1 MIPLL
6 GKGKKGMPGAGN
18 RKPETGR
25 GAPAKPNEANKGN
38 NHEILSEEERQKR
51 KKKEELWEKR
61 KYIVQAHVIDI
72 ETGRNIVVLNE
83 DEALEN
89 DIRQGYRVDLKTTGG
104 EKVCIVDLSREMV
117 KKGEIGVFGDVAHKL
132 QIEEGDILQVV
143 KMERPASVEFIKKK
157 LDGEGLESSQI
168 HTIIHDLMDNRLSE
182 AELSAWITS
191 TYIRGMG
198 EDEVVALTNS
208 IVESGDH
215 LELGAKPIAD
225 KHCIG
230 GVAGNRTTMV
240 LVPIIAAAGIYIP
253 KTSSRSITS
262 ASGTADTM
270 EVLAP
275 VDFSVEEMKR
285 IVLKAHGAIAWGG
298 GMNLAS
304 ADDRLIRIRNP
315 LSLDPRGMLLASILA
330 KKKSVGAQ
338 YVVVD
343 IPLGRGVKIMN
354 MEDAEALGADFIKI
368 GKRLEMTI
376 EGLITDGSEPV
387 GNGIGP
393 GLEVKDVV
401 QVLQGG
407 GPADLR
413 NKSCLLAGKILELVG
428 KVGEGDGYDA
438 AMSLLHNGKA
448 WGKMKEIIRE
458 QGGNPDFKESDIPMG
473 QYKHTVKAEKEGKI
487 SHIDNKAIS
496 RIARAAGAPKN
507 KGAGLYLHRLKG
519 DRVKPGDLLFDIYAE
534 SESALEYAI
543 KALEVWKPIELEKM
557 LLGTMR

>member
-1 MIPLL
+1 MIDKIL
-6 GKGKKGMPGAGN
+6 KKVIKADPKDKDAPE
-18 RKPETGR
+18 KPK
-25 GAPAKPNEANKGN
+25 APNHN
-38 NHEILSEEERQKR
+38 NNQIMSDEEKQKR
-51 KKKEELWEKR
+51 KKKVELWEQK

-72 ETGRNIVVLNE
+72 QTGKSIVVLNE
-83 DEALEN
+83 TEAIEN

-104 EKVCIVDLSREMV
+104 NKVCIVDLSKEMV
-117 KKGEIGVFGDVAHKL
+117 KRGEIGVFGDVAHQL
-132 QIEEGDILQVV
+132 LIEEGDILQVV
-143 KMERPASVEFIKKK
+143 KMERPASVDFIKKK
-157 LDGEGLESSQI
+157 LDGEGLEASQI
-168 HTIIHDLMDNRLSE
+168 QTIIHDLMDNRLSE

-198 EDEVVALTNS
+198 EDEIVALTNA
-208 IVESGDH
+208 IVSSGNQLD
-215 LELGAKPIAD
+215 LNVKPIAD

-285 IVLKAHGAIAWGG
+285 IVLKSKGAIAWGG

-304 ADDRLIRIRNP
+304 ADDKLIKIRNP

-343 IPLGRGVKIMN
+343 IPLGRGVKVMN
-354 MEDAEALGADFIKI
+354 MDDAEALGADFIKI
-368 GKRLEMTI
+368 GKRLDMII
-376 EGLITDGSEPV
+376 EGLITDGSEPI

-393 GLEVKDVV
+393 GLEVKDVMS
-401 QVLQGG
+401 VLQGG

-413 NKSCLLAGKILELVG
+413 TKSCLLAGKLFELVG
-428 KVGEGDGYDA
+428 KVNEGQGYDT
-438 AMSLLHNGKA
+438 AMTLLQNGKA
-448 WGKMKEIIRE
+448 WAKMKEIIGE
-458 QGGNPDFKESDIPMG
+458 QGGNPNVKESDIPIG
-473 QYKHTVKAEKEGKI
+473 QYKHVVKADKEGKI

-507 KGAGLYLHRLKG
+507 KGAGIYLYRLKG

-534 SESALEYAI
+534 SEPALEYAI
-543 KALEVWKPIELEKM
+543 KAMDVWKPIELEKM